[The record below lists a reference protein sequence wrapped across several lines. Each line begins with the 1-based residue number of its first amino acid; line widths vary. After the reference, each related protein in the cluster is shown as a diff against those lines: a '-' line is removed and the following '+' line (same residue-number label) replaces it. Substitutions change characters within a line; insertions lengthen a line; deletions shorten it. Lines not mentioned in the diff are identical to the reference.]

1 MMTSSTAGYLVQR
14 IVRLGLLLLMVAF
27 VVFVAIRLVPGD
39 PAVVLAGVDARPED
53 VELIRHE
60 MGLDRPALIQ
70 FGLFVGRVVQGDF
83 GKSLRSHRPVI
94 DDLAKRLPASFWL
107 ATASLVVAVLVGMPL
122 GVVAAIRRGTALD
135 FISMALSVSGVCMPT
150 FWLGL
155 LLITLFSARLG
166 WLPSS
171 GWEGARYLVLPVITL
186 AAYSMANIARTVR
199 SCMLDVLRQDYVR
212 TARAKGLVERAVI
225 VRHAL
230 RNALVPVIA
239 VIGLQYGYLLGSSV
253 VTETVFAW
261 PGIGLLLIDAI
272 KNRDYPVVQA
282 TVLLIGALF
291 AIINLA
297 SDFAYA
303 WVDPRIR
310 KR

>member
-1 MMTSSTAGYLVQR
+1 MSARALGYLIQR
-14 IVRLGLLLLMVAF
+14 VARLALLLVMVAF

-39 PAVVLAGVDARPED
+39 PAAVLAGADARPED
-53 VELIRHE
+53 VALIRHE
-60 MGLDRPALIQ
+60 MGLDRPTLTQ
-70 FGLFVGRVVQGDF
+70 FGLFLTKAVQGDF
-83 GKSLRSHRPVI
+83 GQSLRSHRPVI
-94 DDLAKRLPASFWL
+94 QDLGRRFPASFWL
-107 ATASLVVAVLVGMPL
+107 ATLSLAVAMLVGTPL
-122 GVVAAIRRGTALD
+122 GVMAAIRRGTAVD
-135 FISMALSVSGVCMPT
+135 FISMLLSVSGVCMPT

-186 AAYSMANIARTVR
+186 AAYSMASIARTVR

-212 TARAKGLVERAVI
+212 TARAKGLLERVVVA
-225 VRHAL
+225 RHAFA
-230 RNALVPVIA
+230 NALVPVIA
-239 VIGLQYGYLLGSSV
+239 VVSLQYGYLLGSSV

-261 PGIGLLLIDAI
+261 PGIGSLLIDAI

-282 TVLLIGALF
+282 AVLLIGALF

-297 SDFAYA
+297 SDFVYA
-303 WVDPRIR
+303 WADPRIR
-310 KR
+310 KP